1 MPYSE
6 HPSTGSLSVPL
17 MKGSVGLTVLRR
29 IAFAATGL
37 GTTNDAPELGWLHI
51 RDPR

>member
-6 HPSTGSLSVPL
+6 HPTGSLSVPL
-17 MKGSVGLTVLRR
+17 MKGSGSLTVLRR

-37 GTTNDAPELGWLHI
+37 VTTNDTPELGCLHI